1 MSFWD
6 PYDRHRREQQRRL
19 MEQRR
24 RAEQQEA
31 ERRARVAQER
41 AAGPPAVPPNVIARF
56 EEELAKARRER
67 DELADHYQTMA
78 QELTREREALAA
90 EREQWE
96 AEREEQR
103 AVLAAEADSQ
113 RERLLRNAE
122 QRAFEET
129 RGVLMRLLDVAD
141 DLERALAQLDEE
153 ETTLASGVRL
163 THRNFSRVLEQAGVE
178 RLESVGALF
187 DPALHE
193 AIATRE
199 GEAKSNTVVE
209 EVSPG
214 YVYRGTL
221 LRPARVVVAS

>member
-31 ERRARVAQER
+31 ERRARAAQER
-41 AAGPPAVPPNVIARF
+41 SAGPPGLPPNLIARF

-67 DELADHYQTMA
+67 DELADRYQA
-78 QELTREREALAA
+78 IEQELAREREALAA

-103 AVLAAEADSQ
+103 TLLAAEADNQ

-129 RGVLMRLLDVAD
+129 RAILTRLLDVAD
-141 DLERALAQLDEE
+141 DLGRALSQVDEE

-163 THRNFSRVLEQAGVE
+163 THRNFERVLAQAGVE
-178 RLESVGALF
+178 RLESVGEAF

-193 AIATRE
+193 AVAARE
-199 GEAKSNTVVE
+199 GEAESNTVVE
-209 EVSPG
+209 EVAPG
-214 YVYRGTL
+214 YTYRGSL